1 MHFLDIHHLHH
12 QVMLL
17 FNINYIFIPLNPAIV
32 SFNDTNLPFLPENTS
47 LIKNG
52 YDKNLYTFL
61 ALATVNLS
69 SSDNSSIPRIAII
82 SYNDL

>member
-12 QVMLL
+12 QVML
-17 FNINYIFIPLNPAIV
+17 YIIIILNLPLNPVIV
-32 SFNDTNLPFLPENTS
+32 SFKDTNLPFLPENTS

>member
-1 MHFLDIHHLHH
+1 MWKKIIH
-12 QVMLL
+12 
-17 FNINYIFIPLNPAIV
+17 LNPAIV
-32 SFNDTNLPFLPENTS
+32 SYNVTNFPFLPEKTS
-47 LIKNG
+47 LMKKG

-69 SSDNSSIPRIAII
+69 SSDNSSIPRMAII